1 MSEIKII
8 KSPELNSN
16 YLIIAKPQGMPSA
29 PLNSDDKENAFS
41 KAAALFPELYNVKGK
56 KEIEHGL
63 LHRLDT
69 ITSGLLIIA
78 ADQKTYENL
87 IQLQAENK
95 IVKTYKALCR
105 KSFDNSQNLGGFP
118 PAKKSTVPPF
128 IVQSYFRPYGN
139 ARKEVRPVTEECGM
153 AALKKIGQKK
163 LYSTEITK
171 IENLNDEECLCY
183 CKIKNG
189 FRHQIRSHL
198 AWLNMSIKNDPIY
211 DFYAK
216 QNSSQ
221 DKKIIF
227 SAIEI
232 NIDGIC
238 YKL

>member
-8 KSPELNSN
+8 KPLEPNSN

-29 PLNSDDKENAFS
+29 PLNSDYKENAFS
-41 KAAALFPELYNVKGK
+41 KAATLFPEIYNLKGK

-69 ITSGLLIIA
+69 MTSGLLIIA

-87 IQLQAENK
+87 FHLQCENK

-105 KSFDNSQNLGGFP
+105 KSFDNSKKLGGFP
-118 PAKKSTVPPF
+118 TVKKSTQMPF
-128 IVQSYFRPYGN
+128 ILQSYFRPYGIG
-139 ARKEVRPVTEECGM
+139 RKEVRPVTEECGM

-198 AWLNMSIKNDPIY
+198 AWINMAIKNDPIY
-211 DFYAK
+211 DFYANK
-216 QNSSQ
+216 TFPQ
-221 DKKIIF
+221 DNKIIF

-238 YKL
+238 YKF